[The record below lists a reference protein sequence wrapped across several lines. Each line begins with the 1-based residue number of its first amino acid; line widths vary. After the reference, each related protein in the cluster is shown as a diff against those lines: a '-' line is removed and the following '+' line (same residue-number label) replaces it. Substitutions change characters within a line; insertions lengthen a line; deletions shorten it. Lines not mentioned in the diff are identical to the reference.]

1 MLIWNIL
8 ENAEDTELESH
19 RRAWAGLS
27 WESGSGIRRPGQGNT
42 IVWQQLNLNM
52 TDGAPSVGGVLS
64 KAESVWSQPPF
75 RYRLIVTVQVDD
87 SERSKGKSE
96 ARE

>member
-1 MLIWNIL
+1 
-8 ENAEDTELESH
+8 
-19 RRAWAGLS
+19 
-27 WESGSGIRRPGQGNT
+27 
-42 IVWQQLNLNM
+42 M

-96 ARE
+96 VRE